1 MGGLWTGRKISAM
14 KGKKKHVWLDCD
26 PGHDD
31 VFAMVLAG
39 YSERINLLGISTVAC
54 NQTVECT
61 TENAERAVHFFG
73 LDGVRVF
80 KGQAKPL
87 MKETPKL
94 CPEIHGESGLDNVD
108 GEHSLPPV
116 PREES
121 AMGPVLGGVES
132 KAVIQMYQTIERI
145 YRESGGECVTIVA
158 TGALTNVA
166 LLLLLFGHEVQD
178 MVDMICFMGGTIH
191 GPGNTGAVSE
201 FNIQTDPHAF
211 HIVVTNTPD
220 IRVVM
225 VPLEVTHTAL
235 CTDEIIERIRGI
247 IPSSEMECHVDTEN
261 NIVIEK
267 SIELLTYF
275 AQTYKEVFGFDHP
288 PLHDPCAVAYVIA
301 PEIFSAEHHYV
312 CVEMN
317 NPVSYGQTIVDV
329 WKQSSEKENVEI
341 CVSMNAEKFWDL
353 MIGALRGASMSRQS

>member
-1 MGGLWTGRKISAM
+1 M
-14 KGKKKHVWLDCD
+14 KNTKHVWLDCD

-39 YSERINLLGISTVAC
+39 YSDRINLLGVSTVAC

-73 LDGVRVF
+73 LDGVDVF

-87 MKETPKL
+87 MKEMPKL

-116 PREES
+116 PGGGSRE
-121 AMGPVLGGVES
+121 GPVPGVVER
-132 KAVIQMYQTIERI
+132 KAVIRMYQAIEAV
-145 YRESGGECVTIVA
+145 YRETGGECVTIVA

-166 LLLLLFGHEVQD
+166 LLLMLFGQELQD

-191 GPGNTGAVSE
+191 GPGNTGPVSE

-211 HIVVTNTPD
+211 HIVVTNTPA

-225 VPLEVTHTAL
+225 VPLEITHTAL
-235 CTDEIIERIRGI
+235 CTDEIIQRIRGI
-247 IPSSEMECHVDTEN
+247 AQSDMKSQNT
-261 NIVIEK
+261 IVIEK
-267 SIELLTYF
+267 AIELLTYF
-275 AQTYKEVFGFDHP
+275 AQTYKQVFGFDHP

-301 PEIFSAEHHYV
+301 PELFSVEHHYV

-329 WKQSSEKENVEI
+329 WKQSSEKDNVEI
-341 CVSMNAEKFWDL
+341 CVSMDTEKFWDL
-353 MIGALRGASMSRQS
+353 MIDAIRKAFMSRE